1 MAKLIFKDKSEIAIL
16 NDSYIGDIVAK
27 VSTFDDVVKISN
39 CITKDD
45 GDNIKELSIIFDDE
59 TKLDYTNMTVTTS
72 TLNSVDVKKDGIY
85 VELSFRQITDT
96 EKELYEA
103 QKDIETIRDYLTDE
117 QALTVKDIY
126 DTWEELIGQT
136 VPIGTRF
143 TYNEK
148 LYRVIQDNLLIQEQ
162 YIPGKGTESLY
173 TVINEKNAGTLED
186 PIPWETNMQP
196 EVGKYYIEGNL
207 IAKCIEDPKQPLYHP
222 LSALCPGRYFEKVEN
237 KQ

>member
-162 YIPGKGTESLY
+162 
-173 TVINEKNAGTLED
+173 
-186 PIPWETNMQP
+186 
-196 EVGKYYIEGNL
+196 
-207 IAKCIEDPKQPLYHP
+207 
-222 LSALCPGRYFEKVEN
+222 
-237 KQ
+237 